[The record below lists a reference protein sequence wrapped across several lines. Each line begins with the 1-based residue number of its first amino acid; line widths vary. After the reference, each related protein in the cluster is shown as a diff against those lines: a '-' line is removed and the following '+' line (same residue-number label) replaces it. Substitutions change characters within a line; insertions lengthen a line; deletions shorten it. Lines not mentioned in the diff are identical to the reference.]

1 MLSLTDDTA
10 LIYTIVTGSIAEVRC
25 VSLMGLAGIFGQNVR
40 TARLARG
47 VTLEAFAHDV
57 GLSYSYVGE
66 LERGRRNPTLKVVER
81 IAKTLGIDPVTLLIE
96 GA

>member
-1 MLSLTDDTA
+1 MLA
-10 LIYTIVTGSIAEVRC
+10 G
-25 VSLMGLAGIFGQNVR
+25 MGLATIFGRNVR
-40 TARLARG
+40 ERRKAKG

-81 IAKTLGIDPVTLLIE
+81 IATALEVDPLKLLGPQTQ
-96 GA
+96 